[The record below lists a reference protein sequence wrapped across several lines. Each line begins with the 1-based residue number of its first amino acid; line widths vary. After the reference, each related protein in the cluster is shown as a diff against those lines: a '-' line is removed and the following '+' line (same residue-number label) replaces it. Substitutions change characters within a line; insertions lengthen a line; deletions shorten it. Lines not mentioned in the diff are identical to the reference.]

1 MPLYFCLFGT
11 GYLTASFS
19 LAEDEGTPDHFG
31 VSDKDVIVCS
41 TGSSLL
47 LFSMKGLHLQT
58 FQYSPE
64 MIVRLWVVCL
74 DRFFSSGGLKIDLHF
89 KKTLHCWGVHICICL
104 CVSTFRVQR
113 QTSWC

>member
-41 TGSSLL
+41 TRFSLL
-47 LFSMKGLHLQT
+47 LFDMNGLRLQT
-58 FQYSPE
+58 FHYCPE
-64 MIVRLWVVCL
+64 EIWRLWVVCL
-74 DRFFSSGGLKIDLHF
+74 ECFPLSGALK
-89 KKTLHCWGVHICICL
+89 K
-104 CVSTFRVQR
+104 
-113 QTSWC
+113 